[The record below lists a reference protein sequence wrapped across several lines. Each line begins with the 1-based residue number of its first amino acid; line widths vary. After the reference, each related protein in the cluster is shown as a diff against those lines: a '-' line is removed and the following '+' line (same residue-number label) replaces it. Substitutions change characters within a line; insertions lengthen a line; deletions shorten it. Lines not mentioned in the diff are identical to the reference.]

1 MLAWWLAGPHGA
13 LCYPA
18 VFCQAKNSSLGLKT
32 IVFMVVNVVAVV
44 SIVVVNKKIFSTYE
58 FKFGNARR
66 RWWQVSSV
74 CELFLPRRG
83 RVWKRRVRP
92 RVHATGLKCWV
103 PFPGGAWRTPRVPA
117 GPVPALGQVVNVVR
131 AHSGLQC
138 RFRWYG
144 AISCLFEIFK
154 DGVERLARVRTNRA
168 GLEAPNLVVQTCFP
182 NAA

>member
-1 MLAWWLAGPHGA
+1 MHCLLRYRFVSDQSYLAEHSSMPPTPFVLALP
-13 LCYPA
+13 LCCRFLP
-18 VFCQAKNSSLGLKT
+18 
-32 IVFMVVNVVAVV
+32 
-44 SIVVVNKKIFSTYE
+44 
-58 FKFGNARR
+58 RR
-66 RWWQVSSV
+66 RQVSSV

-83 RVWKRRVRP
+83 RVWKRRVGP

-103 PFPGGAWRTPRVPA
+103 PFPGGSRRTPRVPT

-168 GLEAPNLVVQTCFP
+168 GLEAPNLVVQACFP